1 MIRILIAGIPADT
14 LKYVAAVTAS
24 GMEPIVSLDIPDE
37 ATLVQYDGLIL
48 PGGADVDPARYGQP
62 LNGSKGIDPELDD
75 KQFAILDAFA
85 HAGKPILGICKGHQ
99 VINVHF
105 GGSLIQ
111 HIPQFGR
118 HQWITED
125 KVHMTT
131 ATADSWLA
139 QYYGTDFATN
149 SAHHQAVDQVAPG
162 FQVIQMSDDGV
173 VEAIAHPERPIL
185 SLQWH
190 PERMCYDY
198 ARPDTVD
205 GRHVF
210 LHFKKL
216 CEEHS
221 FGANTN

>member
-14 LKYVAAVTAS
+14 LKYVAAVTAT
-24 GMEPIVSLDIPDE
+24 GMEPVVSLDIPDAE
-37 ATLVQYDGLIL
+37 TLSQYDGLIL

-62 LNGSKGIDPELDD
+62 VNGSKGINPELDE

-85 HAGKPILGICKGHQ
+85 KAGKPILGICKGHQ

-118 HQWITED
+118 HQWVTED
-125 KVHMTT
+125 KVHPTT
-131 ATADSWLA
+131 AVEGSWLA
-139 QYYGTDFATN
+139 QLYGTSFPTN

-190 PERMCYDY
+190 PERMCYEY
-198 ARPDTVD
+198 RREDTVD
-205 GRHVF
+205 GQYIFH
-210 LHFKKL
+210 HFKKL
-216 CEEHS
+216 CEEYS
-221 FGANTN
+221 DPRQ